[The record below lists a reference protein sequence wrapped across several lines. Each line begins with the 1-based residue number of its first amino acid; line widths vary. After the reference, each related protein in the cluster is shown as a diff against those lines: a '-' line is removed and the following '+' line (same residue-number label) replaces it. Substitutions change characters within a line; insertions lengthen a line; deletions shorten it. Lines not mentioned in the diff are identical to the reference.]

1 MNRLEQAY
9 WIKIAVAV
17 VVAVAST
24 MMGVSWSGVAL
35 AVVVYLILSYALKI
49 LMGVEGLK
57 MFKVGV
63 GAYFL
68 MWFMLW
74 IMLHTLLHAA

>member
-1 MNRLEQAY
+1 MNKLEQAY
-9 WIKIAVAV
+9 WIKVVAAVA
-17 VVAVAST
+17 VAVAST

-35 AVVVYLILSYALKI
+35 AVGVYLILSYALKL
-49 LMGVEGLK
+49 LMGVKGLK

-74 IMLHTLLHAA
+74 VMLHTLLHAA

>member
-1 MNRLEQAY
+1 
-9 WIKIAVAV
+9 
-17 VVAVAST
+17 
-24 MMGVSWSGVAL
+24 
-35 AVVVYLILSYALKI
+35 LKL

>member
-9 WIKIAVAV
+9 WIKVVAAVA
-17 VVAVAST
+17 VAVAST

-35 AVVVYLILSYALKI
+35 AVGVYLILSYALKF

>member
-1 MNRLEQAY
+1 MNRLELAY
-9 WIKIAVAV
+9 WIKVAAAVAA
-17 VVAVAST
+17 AVASC
-24 MMGVSWSGVAL
+24 MLGVSWSGVAL
-35 AVVVYLILSYALKI
+35 AVGLYLILSYALKFAF
-49 LMGVEGLK
+49 GVGGLK

-74 IMLHTLLHAA
+74 ILLHTVLRAA

>member
-1 MNRLEQAY
+1 MNKLEQAY
-9 WIKIAVAV
+9 WIKVAVAV

-35 AVVVYLILSYALKI
+35 AVGVYLILSYALKL

>member
-1 MNRLEQAY
+1 MNKLEQAY

-35 AVVVYLILSYALKI
+35 AVGVYLILSYALKL